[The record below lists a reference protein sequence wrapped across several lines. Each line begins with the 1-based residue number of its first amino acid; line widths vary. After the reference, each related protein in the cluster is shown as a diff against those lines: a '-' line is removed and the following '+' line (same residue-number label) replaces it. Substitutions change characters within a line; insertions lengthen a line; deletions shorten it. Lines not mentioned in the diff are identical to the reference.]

1 MSCTPDH
8 PWSDY
13 LFLDVEAGGLD
24 PRKHSLLSLGLVVGG
39 PQGVRHSLEI
49 LIKHDPY
56 VVTEGAMAVNR
67 INLET
72 HTARALDPATAM
84 VVLDIFLAQH
94 FPQTCRPITLV
105 GHNVGFDRDYLAVF
119 LDSQGRLLEP
129 RFGHRVIDTHSI
141 AAGLRDAGRLDV
153 PNLGS
158 SALFEH
164 FGIHVP
170 DEKRHT
176 ALGDALATFELY
188 WKLVERM
195 R

>member
-1 MSCTPDH
+1 MSCTPENT
-8 PWSDY
+8 WSDY
-13 LFLDVEAGGLD
+13 LFLDTEAGGLD

-56 VVTEGAMAVNR
+56 VVTEGGMAVNR
-67 INLET
+67 INLEK
-72 HTARALDPATAM
+72 HTAMGLAPEQAL

-94 FPQTCRPITLV
+94 FPHACRPITLV
-105 GHNVGFDRDYLAVF
+105 GHNVSFDRDYLGVF

-141 AAGLRDAGRLDV
+141 AAGLRDAGRLDL
-153 PNLGS
+153 PHLGS

-164 FGIHVP
+164 FGIVVP

-188 WKLVERM
+188 WKLVEHM